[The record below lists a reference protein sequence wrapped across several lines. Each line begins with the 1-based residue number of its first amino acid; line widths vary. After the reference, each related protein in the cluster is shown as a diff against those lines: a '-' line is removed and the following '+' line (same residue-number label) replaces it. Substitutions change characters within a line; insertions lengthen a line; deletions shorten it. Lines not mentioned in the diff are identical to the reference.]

1 MKKIAFVIDSSSNIL
16 GDESKHIYLVPLG
29 IIETKNSEQTVHN
42 ASYDMDLEKLDEK
55 IKSGSKFKTS
65 QSSIGVLQQ
74 TLEEL
79 TQKYDYVIGL
89 PISEKLSSNYATWK
103 SLESEFKG
111 KFFAFNLGNVE
122 IGIVWMLEEI
132 RKFLESK
139 NNEVDPK
146 EVEAFIAKMKKNFG
160 GVLVVS
166 DVSQLIA
173 GGRLKGFK
181 AVFVKTLKLKLL
193 ISMMPTNGGLEYFDK
208 TKTDLAAKNNLIDFL
223 EEKIKLKSKKI
234 KRAAIVTT
242 ILDDNENQKVL
253 NEFKSLL
260 KSDVEIKIVRFSPVI
275 AVHTGIS
282 NYALLVQM
290 ED

>member
-16 GDESKHIYLVPLG
+16 GDESKDIYLVPLG
-29 IIETKNSEQTVHN
+29 IIETKNNEQTIHN
-42 ASYDMDLEKLDEK
+42 ASVDMDLIKLDAK
-55 IKSGSKFKTS
+55 IKDGSKFKTS
-65 QSSIGVLQQ
+65 QSAIGVLHQ
-74 TLEEL
+74 TVEEL
-79 TQKYDYVIGL
+79 AKKYDYIIGL

-103 SLESEFKG
+103 SCEQDFKG
-111 KFFAFNLGNVE
+111 KFFTFNLGNVE

-132 RKFLESK
+132 RNFLLTK
-139 NNEVDPK
+139 NNELNPTELEK
-146 EVEAFIAKMKKNFG
+146 FIAKLKNNFG

-181 AVFVKTLKLKLL
+181 AIFVKTLKLKLL
-193 ISMMPTNGGLEYFDK
+193 ISMMPNHGGLEYFEK
-208 TKTDLAAKNNLIDFL
+208 SKTDLAAKKTLIEFL
-223 EEKIKLKSKKI
+223 EEKIKIKSKKI
-234 KRAAIVTT
+234 KRAAVVTT
-242 ILDDNENQKVL
+242 ILDDAQNQKIAE
-253 NEFKSLL
+253 EFQKLL
-260 KSDVEIKIVRFSPVI
+260 KTDIKIEITQFSPVI